1 MACAAALATIDVYY
15 EKKLP
20 ENAAKVG
27 KRLMEALKGM
37 QDRHDSVGD
46 VRGMGLF
53 VALEFVKDKATKEPL
68 MPADP
73 KAPPEEVPL
82 TVLSDLCMEEGLSIG
97 MGLSDDPI
105 VRLCPPLI
113 LTEEDANK
121 AVAILEK
128 SVSKIEKKFL
138 KS

>member
-1 MACAAALATIDVYY
+1 
-15 EKKLP
+15 
-20 ENAAKVG
+20 
-27 KRLMEALKGM
+27 
-37 QDRHDSVGD
+37 
-46 VRGMGLF
+46 
-53 VALEFVKDKATKEPL
+53 

-73 KAPPEEVPL
+73 KAPPEETPL
-82 TVLSDLCMEEGLSIG
+82 TVLGDLCMKEGLSIG
-97 MGLSDDPI
+97 MGLGDDPI